1 MLDIDSFFDV
11 VAREVATA
19 LEEIDPET
27 TDTRH
32 WVVIQDPLGVKL
44 SSLEGRKPPH
54 ELLDSF
60 MEHGVEGAAYVTY
73 VTGRPES
80 VLVQVLVTAPRNSDV
95 RQATVARDGG
105 SVTLQPWE
113 YTV

>member
-1 MLDIDSFFDV
+1 MASINAFFDIV
-11 VAREVATA
+11 GQEVLRE
-19 LEEIDPET
+19 LEAIDPNGAGK
-27 TDTRH
+27 RH
-32 WVVIQDPLGVKL
+32 WVVIQDALGVKL
-44 SSLEGRKPPH
+44 SSLERAKPPH

-73 VTGRPES
+73 VPGAPET
-80 VLVQVLVTAPRNSDV
+80 VLAQVLVATPRNSDV
-95 RQATVARDGG
+95 RTAAVTRTTE